1 MRERAEESGDA
12 AAKTRAAVVSNLILA
27 CALTA
32 PLAYILSDVPLSLG
46 FAWRD
51 MSWHVLLGGVGC
63 VALLALGGAY
73 WRSRMVPDSPV
84 TPARVASIFARLC
97 VLVAGLVLL
106 PLALEHHGVGAWA
119 RYTVVFLALA
129 AFEFWRLQNRKV
141 VWDAPKSTA
150 PRAGAEP

>member
-1 MRERAEESGDA
+1 MRECADRSGNA

-27 CALTA
+27 CVLTA

-51 MSWHVLLGGVGC
+51 MSWHVLLGGIGC

-73 WRSRMVPDSPV
+73 WRSRLVPVSPV
-84 TPARVASIFARLC
+84 TAARVASIFARQS
-97 VLVAGLVLL
+97 VLVAGLFLL

-119 RYTVVFLALA
+119 RYTVVFLALT
-129 AFEFWRLQNRKV
+129 AFEFWRLQKRKV
-141 VWDAPKSTA
+141 VWDAPEA
-150 PRAGAEP
+150 QAVRRG

>member
-51 MSWHVLLGGVGC
+51 MSWHVLLGGICC
-63 VALLALGGAY
+63 VAMLALGGAY
-73 WRSRMVPDSPV
+73 WRSRVVPNSPV
-84 TPARVASIFARLC
+84 TPARVASIFARQS
-97 VLVAGLVLL
+97 VLVAGLFLL
-106 PLALEHHGVGAWA
+106 PLALDHHGVGAWA
-119 RYTVVFLALA
+119 RYAVVFLALA
-129 AFEFWRLQNRKV
+129 AFEFWRLQKRKV
-141 VWDAPKSTA
+141 VWDTTQAKSA
-150 PRAGAEP
+150 QR